1 MYELHQVGENTFY
14 IDCPAKMGVYRT
26 APDEAVLID
35 SGNDKEAGKKALRRF
50 EEQGWRL
57 RAVYNT
63 HSNAD
68 HIGGNRLLADRT
80 RCPIYAPGLEAAFT
94 QHPILEPSFLYGGYP
109 PKALRN
115 KFLLAQPSDALPLTD
130 DVLVQGLT
138 SFALPGHFFDMVG
151 YRTDDNIV
159 FAADALVGGG
169 TLQKYHVS
177 FVYDVA
183 AYLNSLDALCGMEAA
198 LFVPAHA
205 EPVADI
211 TSLAQ
216 QNRAKVEEL
225 LTLIPAL
232 SEGAP
237 MVFEELLARL
247 FAHYDLVMDMNQY
260 VLVGS
265 TLRSYLSYLLDTG
278 RMTATCS
285 DNRLL
290 WAPVL
295 A

>member
-247 FAHYDLVMDMNQY
+247 FAHYDLVQY